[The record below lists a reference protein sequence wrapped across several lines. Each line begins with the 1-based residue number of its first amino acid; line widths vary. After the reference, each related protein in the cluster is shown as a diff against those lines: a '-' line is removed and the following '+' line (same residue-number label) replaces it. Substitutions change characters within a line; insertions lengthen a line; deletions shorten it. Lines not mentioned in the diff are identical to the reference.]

1 MRQMSSVRPTRGK
14 ADNTSG
20 SQKPLFNDWIPVCG
34 FHPGPEPTPAPTTEA
49 VDTSAVAT
57 FSVGAQWEL
66 WCPLARTDQT
76 LGHHDASARAHVDR
90 RVPPGDRPL
99 GCFSN
104 QNWQQSFGVEVVD
117 TER

>member
-1 MRQMSSVRPTRGK
+1 MAGPVFIEGCIEL
-14 ADNTSG
+14 
-20 SQKPLFNDWIPVCG
+20 LFALVEAAQQQRAKVQVPDPVG
-34 FHPGPEPTPAPTTEA
+34 AQWELRRALARKDRRFGHYDP
-49 VDTSAVAT
+49 
-57 FSVGAQWEL
+57 VGAQWEL

>member
-1 MRQMSSVRPTRGK
+1 VTARHSAGLSMTPHGVMAVSTR
-14 ADNTSG
+14 TR
-20 SQKPLFNDWIPVCG
+20 
-34 FHPGPEPTPAPTTEA
+34 
-49 VDTSAVAT
+49 SAI
-57 FSVGAQWEL
+57 FISVGAQWEL
-66 WCPLARTDQT
+66 WCLLARTDQT
-76 LGHHDASARAHVDR
+76 LGHHDASARAHVRR